1 MPRTE
6 SRRDLNESYGVS
18 NLELFF
24 DLVFVFAITQVSHLL
39 LEHLDWRRALESAI
53 VLLVVWWAWQYTTW
67 ATNELDPDRMPVR
80 FLLLT
85 IMMASLL
92 MAVAIPEAFG
102 DKALLFA
109 LAYVFIQVFRQSFLT
124 FTAEPGTIARSRGLH
139 ILLWFCFSGIFWI
152 LGALAEG
159 DARLFIWLFALVID
173 FSGPLVTYYVPWLKK
188 VGTEAWQVGSG
199 HFAERFQ
206 LFTIIALGET
216 VVLTG
221 ATASGLELDLATA
234 LAFVAAFVSTA
245 CLWWLYFNYM
255 ATILE
260 RVLDEAEDR
269 TAIGRDI
276 FTYGHIGIIAG
287 IILCA
292 VGDEIVLTHP
302 GEYLHTP
309 ELIAVVAGPTMYL
322 LAFVPTRW
330 RLTHG
335 LPWRRICGA
344 IACVLI
350 GLFAWLVEPPA
361 LVTGGLLVLAL
372 VGVIAHEYFFRWHR
386 RDAQDP
392 VQSTDPVDATPL
404 ETAAD
409 G

>member
-1 MPRTE
+1 MPR
-6 SRRDLNESYGVS
+6 SRARRNVNDPLGAST
-18 NLELFF
+18 LELFF
-24 DLVFVFAITQVSHLL
+24 DLVFVFAIPQVSHLL
-39 LEHLDWRRALESAI
+39 LEHLDWRGALESAM

-80 FLLLT
+80 FLLLV

-102 DKALLFA
+102 DKGVLFA
-109 LAYVFIQVFRQSFLT
+109 LTYVFIQVGRQSFLT
-124 FTAEPGTIARSRGLH
+124 FTAEPHTIARARGLH
-139 ILLWFCFSGIFWI
+139 ILHWFCFAGIFWI
-152 LGALAEG
+152 GGALTDG
-159 DARLFIWLFALVID
+159 DTRILLWLLALAID
-173 FSGPLVTYYVPWLKK
+173 YGGPLITYYVPWLKK
-188 VGTEAWQVGSG
+188 VSTTAWQVSSG

-216 VVLTG
+216 IVLTG
-221 ATASGLELDLATA
+221 ATTSGLDFDLTTA
-234 LAFVAAFVSTA
+234 LAFAAAFVSTA

-255 ATILE
+255 ATTLE

-292 VGDEIVLTHP
+292 VGDELVLAHP
-302 GEYLHTP
+302 TEYLHAP
-309 ELIAVVAGPTMYL
+309 ELIAVVAGPTVYL
-322 LAFVPTRW
+322 LAFIPTRW

-335 LPWRRICGA
+335 LPWRRISGA
-344 IACVLI
+344 AACVLI
-350 GLFAWLVEPPA
+350 GLFAYLVEPAA

-386 RDAQDP
+386 RDAED
-392 VQSTDPVDATPL
+392 VDEAR
-404 ETAAD
+404 AAQM
-409 G
+409 GNAAAG